1 MVESVE
7 ATGRTADEAIE
18 NALDELGLERDEV
31 TIEVLSQ
38 AGQGRPAH
46 VRVTP
51 LEGIELEDDDEYDD
65 EYEDDDDLD
74 DDDEEEE
81 DAEGERAEEDEE
93 EDDDEYEDDDLDEGE
108 DDEEEDAPAVAVP
121 ARVPPPRRSMRA
133 APAEISPEARPA
145 ADAAVAVLE
154 ELLDRMDLQSD
165 VRVDRAEIE
174 EGLPTVEL
182 SIHGEYGGILIG
194 RRGETL
200 GALQFLAGLLTSRR
214 AERRVRVVIDAE
226 GYRERRARLL
236 RDIAMRAAER
246 AQRYRQPIFLDP
258 MVPAE
263 RRVVHMTLADHP
275 GVSTHSVGEGDS
287 RRVVI
292 SPRQAQRFGGY
303 GNR

>member
-31 TIEVLSQ
+31 TIEVLAQ
-38 AGQGRPAH
+38 AGQGRPAR

-51 LEGIELEDDDEYDD
+51 LPGLEL
-65 EYEDDDDLD
+65 EYEDDDDYD
-74 DDDEEEE
+74 DEEDEEDEDEEVEGDEEEE
-81 DAEGERAEEDEE
+81 GEEEDELDDE
-93 EDDDEYEDDDLDEGE
+93 EDDE

-121 ARVPPPRRSMRA
+121 ARVPPPRRSPRA
-133 APAEISPEARPA
+133 AAAEISPEARPA
-145 ADAAVAVLE
+145 ADAAVAVMQ
-154 ELLDRMDLQSD
+154 ELLGHMDLQSD
-165 VRVDRAEIE
+165 IQVDRAEVE

-200 GALQFLAGLLTSRR
+200 GALQFIAGLLTSRR
-214 AERRVRVVIDAE
+214 AERRVRVVLDAE
-226 GYRERRARLL
+226 GYRERRSRLL
-236 RDIAMRAAER
+236 RDIALRAAER

-263 RRVVHMTLADHP
+263 RRIVHMTLADHP

-287 RRVVI
+287 RRVVV

>member
-1 MVESVE
+1 VVESVE
-7 ATGRTADEAIE
+7 ATGRSVDEAIE

-31 TIEVLSQ
+31 TIEVLAQ
-38 AGQGRPAH
+38 VGQGTPAR

-51 LEGIELEDDDEYDD
+51 LEGIELEYDD
-65 EYEDDDDLD
+65 EDEDEEDLD
-74 DDDEEEE
+74 
-81 DAEGERAEEDEE
+81 EEDE
-93 EDDDEYEDDDLDEGE
+93 DE
-108 DDEEEDAPAVAVP
+108 DEEEDAPAVAVP
-121 ARVPPPRRSMRA
+121 ARVPPPRRTMRA
-133 APAEISPEARPA
+133 AVVEISPEVRPS
-145 ADAAVAVLE
+145 ADAAVAVVR
-154 ELLDRMDLQSD
+154 ELLEHMDLASD
-165 VRVDRAEIE
+165 VQVDSAEIE

-200 GALQFLAGLLTSRR
+200 SALQFLVGLLTSRR
-214 AERRVRVVIDAE
+214 AERRVRVVLDAE

-236 RDIAMRAAER
+236 RDIALRAADR

-263 RRVVHMTLADHP
+263 RRIVHMTLADHP

-287 RRVVI
+287 RRVVV

-303 GNR
+303 GSR

>member
-1 MVESVE
+1 VVESVE
-7 ATGRTADEAIE
+7 ATGRTSDEAIE

-31 TIEVLSQ
+31 TIEVLAQ
-38 AGQGRPAH
+38 AGEGRPAR

-51 LEGIELEDDDEYDD
+51 LEGIDLEYEDDDEYDD
-65 EYEDDDDLD
+65 EDE
-74 DDDEEEE
+74 DEEEE
-81 DAEGERAEEDEE
+81 LDQDDELDEE
-93 EDDDEYEDDDLDEGE
+93 EDELEEDDD

-121 ARVPPPRRSMRA
+121 ARVPPPRRALRA
-133 APAEISPEARPA
+133 AAEISPEARPA
-145 ADAAVAVLE
+145 ADAALAVLE

-165 VRVDRAEIE
+165 VRVDSAIVE

-200 GALQFLAGLLTSRR
+200 GALQFLVGLLTSRK
-214 AERRVRVVIDAE
+214 AERRVRVILDAE

-236 RDIAMRAAER
+236 RDIAMRAADR

-287 RRVVI
+287 RRVVV

-303 GNR
+303 GSR

>member
-1 MVESVE
+1 VVESVE

-31 TIEVLSQ
+31 TIEVLAQ
-38 AGQGRPAH
+38 AGQGRPAR

-51 LEGIELEDDDEYDD
+51 LEGIELDDEYEDDDEYDD
-65 EYEDDDDLD
+65 EEDEEDEEDLD
-74 DDDEEEE
+74 EGDEGEEEEEE
-81 DAEGERAEEDEE
+81 DELDD
-93 EDDDEYEDDDLDEGE
+93 EDDDE
-108 DDEEEDAPAVAVP
+108 DDEEEDAPAVHVP
-121 ARVPPPRRSMRA
+121 ARVPPPRRSPRA
-133 APAEISPEARPA
+133 AAEIAPEARPA

-165 VRVDRAEIE
+165 VRVDTATIE

-200 GALQFLAGLLTSRR
+200 GALQFLAGLLTSKR
-214 AERRVRVVIDAE
+214 AERRVRVVLDAE
-226 GYRERRARLL
+226 GYRERRSRLL

-258 MVPAE
+258 MSPAE
-263 RRVVHMTLADHP
+263 RRIVHMTLADHQ

-287 RRVVI
+287 RRVVV

>member
-31 TIEVLSQ
+31 TIEVLAQ
-38 AGQGRPAH
+38 AGQGRPAR

-51 LEGIELEDDDEYDD
+51 LEGIELEY
-65 EYEDDDDLD
+65 D
-74 DDDEEEE
+74 DDDEDEDYDDEDDEEIE
-81 DAEGERAEEDEE
+81 EGDEEGDE
-93 EDDDEYEDDDLDEGE
+93 EDDLIDDEDEDE
-108 DDEEEDAPAVAVP
+108 DDEEEDAPAIAVP
-121 ARVPPPRRSMRA
+121 ARVPPPRRQPRA
-133 APAEISPEARPA
+133 AASIPDEARPA
-145 ADAAVAVLE
+145 ADAALAIMQ
-154 ELLDRMDLQSD
+154 ELLDRMDLPSD
-165 VRVDRAEIE
+165 VQIDSANVE
-174 EGLPTVEL
+174 EGLPTIEL